1 MGWNNLRYYL
11 LASLIVLVVIGL
23 SVLLPA
29 YILYIVLQA
38 FNVYVAY
45 YVCIFIVLLVEF
57 TASLFRTGKGD
68 WYGNNRNKRIRKIN

>member
-1 MGWNNLRYYL
+1 MRYYL

-57 TASLFRTGKGD
+57 TASLFRNGKGD
-68 WYGNNRNKRIRKIN
+68 

>member
-23 SVLLPA
+23 YVLLPA

-57 TASLFRTGKGD
+57 TASLFRNGKGD
-68 WYGNNRNKRIRKIN
+68 

>member
-57 TASLFRTGKGD
+57 TASLFRNGKGD
-68 WYGNNRNKRIRKIN
+68 